1 MANVDTIARA
11 QLAETKNQLHQIS
24 TALHKSI
31 GAIDAALKS
40 VERVY
45 VELEEKNV
53 LDSEAIAAEV
63 SVLRQARGEFT
74 SMGLYLPR

>member
-1 MANVDTIARA
+1 MSNVDTIARA
-11 QLAETKNQLHQIS
+11 QLAETKNQLHQMS
-24 TALHKSI
+24 TALHKGI
-31 GAIDAALKS
+31 GAVDAALKS

-45 VELEEKNV
+45 EALEEKNM

-74 SMGLYLPR
+74 SMALYLPR